1 MATADKPDYIAEHA
15 HVAEAARAV
24 GAMLAELQ
32 PVMEQLQQLDTASL
46 ELEGRLGRFGPSG
59 FDPDVGSSAFCAILG
74 MLESYHGWSHVSQWE
89 ETQDVFFS
97 ATLPP
102 GFLSPEDDGRPVQVR
117 TSVNSGGPKGATME
131 IAHIVKKKLRRVDLA
146 LQNVDV
152 GACAL
157 GTQAAGCAA
166 FPLDARV
173 ATSLEWVVPPDVL
186 PVAVRPDLVRIKQRR
201 SFFLPSPGVDGDCFR
216 FDVTI
221 VYRGRTKSDAEGCQQ
236 AGKGASFEVECE
248 CLAPQAYMH
257 SSSGDPLCLALSM
270 VVKLLDFASAL
281 NPASCV
287 TFVPTPARR
296 GERPLQLGR
305 PI

>member
-1 MATADKPDYIAEHA
+1 MTAATDKPDYDYLADHA

-24 GAMLAELQ
+24 GAMLSELQ
-32 PVMEQLQQLDTASL
+32 PALPVGSEGVL

-74 MLESYHGWSHVSQWE
+74 MLESYRGWSRVSPWE

-97 ATLPP
+97 ATLPQGTLP
-102 GFLSPEDDGRPVQVR
+102 PEDDGRPVQVR
-117 TSVNSGGPKGATME
+117 TSVGGSASGTME
-131 IAHIVKKKLRRVDLA
+131 VAHIVKKKLRRVDLT

-157 GTQAAGCAA
+157 GTQAPGGAA
-166 FPLDARV
+166 YPLDARV
-173 ATSLEWVVPPDVL
+173 ATSLEWPVPAEAL

-201 SFFLPSPGVDGDCFR
+201 RFFLPSPGVDGDCFR

-221 VYRGRTKSDAEGCQQ
+221 VYRGKTKSEAEARQRSGE
-236 AGKGASFEVECE
+236 GASFEVECE
-248 CLAPQAYMH
+248 CLAPDAYVR
-257 SSSGDPLCLALSM
+257 SSSGDPLCLALS
-270 VVKLLDFASAL
+270 VVLKLLDFASAL

-296 GERPLQLGR
+296 GERPVPLGR
-305 PI
+305 P